1 MERESG
7 WGREIR
13 AMLRKEWRGEMRSKA
28 GLYTAG
34 LFSAVTV
41 VAIWFAAY
49 GQTLTGT
56 LSSGLL
62 WIALAFSSVLALP
75 RSFVVE
81 EEQGTGDLLRLWARP
96 HAVFWGKAFFNLV
109 QMAVTGAILSLL
121 FFILTETPIK
131 HAVLYAASIIG
142 GCAALAGTM
151 TFCSVLA
158 AQASNRW
165 VLVGA
170 ISIPMILPM
179 VAIGITATRVAL
191 GDGTLGGGWTGCA
204 GLACYAL
211 ATFAM
216 GPNLCSWVWR
226 S

>member
-1 MERESG
+1 MASS
-7 WGREIR
+7 WSAEIQ
-13 AMLRKEWRGEMRSKA
+13 AMLRKEWRSEMRSKA
-28 GLYTAG
+28 GIYAAG

-49 GQTLTGT
+49 GQTLSGT
-56 LSSGLL
+56 LASGLL
-62 WIALAFSSVLALP
+62 WIALVFASVLALP

-96 HAVFWGKAFFNLV
+96 HSVFWGKALFNLGQV
-109 QMAVTGAILSLL
+109 AVTGTILSLL
-121 FFILTETPIK
+121 FFMLTETPIE
-131 HAVLYAASIIG
+131 HAGLYVASILG

-158 AQASNRW
+158 AQSSNRW

-170 ISIPMILPM
+170 ISIPLVLPL

-204 GLACYAL
+204 GLGCYAL

-216 GPNLCSWVWR
+216 GPNLCSWIWR